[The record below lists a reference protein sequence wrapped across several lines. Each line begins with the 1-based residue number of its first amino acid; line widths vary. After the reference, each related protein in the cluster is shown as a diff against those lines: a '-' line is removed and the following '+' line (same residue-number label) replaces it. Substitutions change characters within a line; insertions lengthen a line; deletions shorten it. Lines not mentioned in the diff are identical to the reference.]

1 MLDHEAWRQLL
12 LWNLERESLWSQKT
26 IDCVTFG
33 TLSPLTKTNIWWKL
47 YRWRWWWSSMWANGE
62 YEQRCR
68 CVRSPNCHL
77 YTFMGT
83 PPNCATGYRG
93 DTVSQ
98 IMLWMEKMIMIIV
111 VVRSLFSQNF
121 SKRGGTFL
129 HIYQTP
135 KDGPKI
141 LMLHFLAN
149 TPSVYARSRWWWL
162 ADCEI

>member
-1 MLDHEAWRQLL
+1 MLDHEACRQLYFVT
-12 LWNLERESLWSQKT
+12 QKKT

-33 TLSPLTKTNIWWKL
+33 TLSLFLTKKINDENCIVDDEDDGVCEQMASM
-47 YRWRWWWSSMWANGE
+47 SSVAVASD
-62 YEQRCR
+62 RLI
-68 CVRSPNCHL
+68 V
-77 YTFMGT
+77 TFMGT

-141 LMLHFLAN
+141 LMLDF
-149 TPSVYARSRWWWL
+149 
-162 ADCEI
+162 